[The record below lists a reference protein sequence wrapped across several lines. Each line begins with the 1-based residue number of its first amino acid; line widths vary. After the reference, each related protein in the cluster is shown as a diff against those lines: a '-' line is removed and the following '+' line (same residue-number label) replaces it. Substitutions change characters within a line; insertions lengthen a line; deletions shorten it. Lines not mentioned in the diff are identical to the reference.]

1 MMNIPNRSRAV
12 PAAATDA
19 SSYQQMLTDAG
30 NVQEELSAASA
41 GAAAENENGNGMP
54 MNREEAYQM
63 SWKALLANNVGRR
76 VVVSFLMGTQ
86 QTVVAEGVLYEVG
99 SDYIVLYQPSRD
111 SYITADLYS
120 VKFVEFRVGD
130 QRAPSL

>member
-1 MMNIPNRSRAV
+1 
-12 PAAATDA
+12 
-19 SSYQQMLTDAG
+19 MLSDAG
-30 NVQEELSAASA
+30 DVQTELSAADA
-41 GAAAENENGNGMP
+41 GGAAESGKGNGMP